1 MLKRLAGPLWALVTG
16 FAALGGVGSV
26 LMTRQPEFY
35 HRWGLDNAEWG
46 WVLFSGGLGGVLAYP
61 LNRALLLRWG
71 SRTMLHRFG
80 TAGGIVLALIPWLPG
95 LPGLLAGL
103 FLQGMIYNGVSVA
116 INHQAAQWELR
127 QGRRMMGRLHATFFI
142 GSVLSAFISG
152 LLAAAGVNLA
162 VHMAAV
168 GLLAALVHRAAA
180 ATLRAE
186 VTPPPD
192 QVDVRPAADAWLGLG
207 LLLCW
212 CTVLESGVMGWASVY
227 LSQALHAADSVAGF
241 GLAVFSGAMAL
252 GRLASDGLVN
262 RYGGARLVRL
272 GGCLCAAALLLAAW
286 LQAMPLALLAFA
298 VTGLGLAAAAPVIFS
313 AAGRMGGEA
322 LALVAGLGALGGL
335 LGPLLLGRVASLL
348 SLEWVLSLLAAVSVV
363 IAWQARVLGE
373 RGVRAVSLN
382 EVMRS

>member
-35 HRWGLDNAEWG
+35 QRWGLDNAEWG

-80 TAGGIVLALIPWLPG
+80 TAGGIVLGLIPWLPG
-95 LPGLLAGL
+95 LSGLLAGL

-116 INHQAAQWELR
+116 INHQAAQWELH

-142 GSVLSAFISG
+142 GSVLSAFVSG

-162 VHMAAV
+162 LHMAAV

-186 VTPPPD
+186 TAAPME
-192 QVDVRPAADAWLGLG
+192 QVEVRPAVDAWLGLG

-241 GLAVFSGAMAL
+241 GLAVFSGAMAV
-252 GRLASDGLVN
+252 GRLFSDGLVN
-262 RYGGARLVRL
+262 RYGGARLVRF
-272 GGCLCAAALLLAAW
+272 GGCLCAVALFLAAW
-286 LQAMPLALLAFA
+286 LPAMPLALLAFA
-298 VTGLGLAAAAPVIFS
+298 ATGLGLAAAAPVIFS

-348 SLEWVLSLLAAVSVV
+348 SLEWVLSLLAMVSAV
-363 IAWQARVLGE
+363 IAWQARVLGDH
-373 RGVRAVSLN
+373 GARAVSLS
-382 EVMRS
+382 EVTRS

>member
-80 TAGGIVLALIPWLPG
+80 TAGGIVLGLIPWLPG

-116 INHQAAQWELR
+116 INHQAAQWELH

-142 GSVLSAFISG
+142 GSVLSAFVSG

-162 VHMAAV
+162 LHMAAV

-186 VTPPPD
+186 AAAPAE
-192 QVDVRPAADAWLGLG
+192 QVDVRPAVDAWLGLG

-212 CTVLESGVMGWASVY
+212 CTVLESGLMGWASVY

-241 GLAVFSGAMAL
+241 GLAVFSGAMAV
-252 GRLASDGLVN
+252 GRLFSDGLVN
-262 RYGGARLVRL
+262 RYGGARLVRF
-272 GGCLCAAALLLAAW
+272 GGCLCAVALFLAAW
-286 LQAMPLALLAFA
+286 LPTMPLALLAFA
-298 VTGLGLAAAAPVIFS
+298 ATGLGLAAAAPVIFS

-335 LGPLLLGRVASLL
+335 LGPLLLGRVASFL
-348 SLEWVLSLLAAVSVV
+348 SLPSVLLILAGVSAV
-363 IAWQARVLGE
+363 IAWQARVLE
-373 RGVRAVSLN
+373 SRGGPAVSL
-382 EVMRS
+382 SAAAPP